1 MTSSQKHNNEE
12 EGRAFGEGVSSMLN
26 VYLTLSRH
34 ANPAPRNVSLYVPQW
49 ELWCLDTFFLSL
61 SLPASPWPAASCCQ
75 CYCGQCHLWWAARN
89 SCQWQTHSYLKQP
102 EPQLMNWKMVLI
114 TYTVPASNCFLRLGS
129 GGSGIPYF
137 SRLSAARS
145 RYFIYIE
152 NKKKQ
157 GRSILTS
164 AFFFFNSLIHVDVN
178 LKHPLIWSVCSLKR
192 PNTFIFF
199 TTLGHIACDLK
210 WRQNCLSSV
219 NIWTGLLPETD
230 KYYRGSLRSIQ

>member
-1 MTSSQKHNNEE
+1 MRRKEGLSGKVCLCPFNIQQACKPSTQKCQ
-12 EGRAFGEGVSSMLN
+12 
-26 VYLTLSRH
+26 
-34 ANPAPRNVSLYVPQW
+34 SLYVPQW

-164 AFFFFNSLIHVDVN
+164 AFFFFNSLIHADVN
-178 LKHPLIWSVCSLKR
+178 LKHPLIWSICSLTDQI
-192 PNTFIFF
+192 PLFS
-199 TTLGHIACDLK
+199 L
-210 WRQNCLSSV
+210 NCLFTVLKMKTELPISS
-219 NIWTGLLPETD
+219 
-230 KYYRGSLRSIQ
+230 

>member
-1 MTSSQKHNNEE
+1 MTSSQKYNNEE
-12 EGRAFGEGVSSMLN
+12 EEG
-26 VYLTLSRH
+26 LSGKVCLCLFSIQQ
-34 ANPAPRNVSLYVPQW
+34 ACKPSTQKCQSLYVPQW

-157 GRSILTS
+157 ESSILIL
-164 AFFFFNSLIHVDVN
+164 AFFSFNSLIHTDVN
-178 LKHPLIWSVCSLKR
+178 LTYQIPLFSLLLLV
-192 PNTFIFF
+192 
-199 TTLGHIACDLK
+199 TLLVTVLK
-210 WRQNCLSSV
+210 MRKELPISS
-219 NIWTGLLPETD
+219 
-230 KYYRGSLRSIQ
+230 